1 MVESILRLSLV
12 SGVSEEVAKLFSPCL
27 FAFLGTCVD
36 SSCHGYLHI
45 WELVGSFIKIGS
57 PQIRRSAL
65 ESMELWGLTKG
76 VFDCCLLTKSQPI
89 FHVQFTTLFPSPS
102 VNFLWSKILLW
113 ERIAHLL
120 NNMTQAKVLS

>member
-1 MVESILRLSLV
+1 MFQK
-12 SGVSEEVAKLFSPCL
+12 KLQN
-27 FAFLGTCVD
+27 
-36 SSCHGYLHI
+36 SSVHAYLHF
-45 WELVGSFIKIGS
+45 WELVLILVVMGICIFGSFIKIGS

-76 VFDCCLLTKSQPI
+76 VFDCCLLTKPQPI